1 MKKIKVVTVVGTR
14 PEIIRLSRVINALNN
29 NFNHTLVHTGQ
40 NYDYELNEIFFN
52 ELGVNKP
59 DIFLESDTST
69 ALTAIGG
76 TLIKIEKVLDKLKPD
91 AFLVLGDTNSCLS
104 AIAAKRKKIP
114 IFHMEAGN
122 RSFDQRVPEETNR
135 KIVDHISDINLT
147 YSSISR
153 DYLLREGILP
163 DRVIKT
169 GSPMLEVLNFYMP
182 KILESDVLSRLSLLP
197 YKYFIVSCHREENV
211 DNLNSL
217 TNLVKSLNTIAESQ
231 KMPVLISLHP
241 RTKKN
246 LKRFKLKLLPEII
259 LHKPFGFYD
268 YIQLQMNSKAVIS
281 DSGTITEESSILNF
295 PAINIREAH
304 ERPEGMEEGSVMLT
318 GLNPERIVQAL
329 KIIEKQPRGD
339 KRLLKPVFDYQ
350 YDNVSEKVVR
360 IILSYIDYINKNVWK
375 K

>member
-1 MKKIKVVTVVGTR
+1 
-14 PEIIRLSRVINALNN
+14 
-29 NFNHTLVHTGQ
+29 
-40 NYDYELNEIFFN
+40 
-52 ELGVNKP
+52 
-59 DIFLESDTST
+59 
-69 ALTAIGG
+69 
-76 TLIKIEKVLDKLKPD
+76 
-91 AFLVLGDTNSCLS
+91 
-104 AIAAKRKKIP
+104 
-114 IFHMEAGN
+114 MEAGN

-211 DNLNSL
+211 DNINSL
-217 TNLVKSLNTIAESQ
+217 TNLVKSLNAIAESQ

-246 LKRFKLKLLPEII
+246 LKRFKLKLLPEIM

-268 YIQLQMNSKAVIS
+268 YIQLQINSKAVIS

-329 KIIEKQPRGD
+329 KIIEKQPRGA